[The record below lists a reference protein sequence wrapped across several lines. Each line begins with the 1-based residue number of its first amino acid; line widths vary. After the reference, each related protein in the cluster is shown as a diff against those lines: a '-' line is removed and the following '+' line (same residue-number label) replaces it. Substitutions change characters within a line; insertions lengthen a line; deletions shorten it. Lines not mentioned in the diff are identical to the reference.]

1 MQLGGGTLKQSSSAV
16 SQGEGGEGDG
26 IEWAWVARLKTMWS
40 MSGGRWRPDDARL
53 NIVRALG
60 QPRLGSQDRIFLGWL
75 STRCFAKRS
84 RTSSSCSFRAKK
96 KVFLVQ

>member
-26 IEWAWVARLKTMWS
+26 IEWAWAARLKTMWS

-60 QPRLGSQDRIFLGWL
+60 QPRLGSQDRIF
-75 STRCFAKRS
+75 
-84 RTSSSCSFRAKK
+84 FR
-96 KVFLVQ
+96 LVENAMFCKALTNEQQLLF